1 MALKFFFDTHI
12 AKSAALQLRAKG
24 VDVVRCEEVDMADAL
39 DEDLLQYAT
48 DENRIMVSQDDDF
61 TKLHVKWQE
70 SNKKHAGIIKLPRS
84 VQKEAQISLV
94 VNDIAFYD
102 EAEQGGAIDYYT
114 EIENTI
120 IYL

>member
-1 MALKFFFDTHI
+1 MALRFFFDTHI

-61 TKLHVKWQE
+61 LALDAQWKQASRQHSGIMKAPTHLQSE
-70 SNKKHAGIIKLPRS
+70 S
-84 VQKEAQISLV
+84 QISYIVQQLLFY
-94 VNDIAFYD
+94 ND
-102 EAEQGGAIDYYT
+102 AESGDAIDYDT
-114 EIENTI
+114 EIANYVI
-120 IYL
+120 FL